1 MTDLVVVSLERWDEV
16 WRRNQHLVSGLLR
29 EDPAL
34 RVLFVEPPDDP
45 LYALRRGVRPE
56 FGRRL
61 RAITDRLHAIRP
73 VKWLP
78 RRIDPAADERI
89 EHAVVR
95 AAARLGMTDPV
106 LWINDPRAAGLARRT
121 GWRTLYDL
129 TDDWLAADRPAAETR
144 RIREGEEWLLAHATA
159 VVACSAELVR
169 RKGPARADIA
179 LVRNGVDVA
188 AYRAPHPRPRDL
200 PSGSV
205 ALYLGTLHRDRLD
218 VDLCVR
224 TAAALGSSAALVLV
238 GPNALDDTD
247 TARLREAGAVVLG
260 ARPRDAVIGYL
271 QHADVL
277 LVPHLVTAFTES
289 LDPLK
294 LYEYQAVGRPVVA
307 TPVAGFREAAGDRIR
322 LADADEFA
330 AVTRRTLADAVES
343 PDSGPDPVAAAD
355 WSQRVV
361 EMRAVLAGAES
372 R

>member
-1 MTDLVVVSLERWDEV
+1 V
-16 WRRNQHLVSGLLR
+16 
-29 EDPAL
+29 
-34 RVLFVEPPDDP
+34 
-45 LYALRRGVRPE
+45 
-56 FGRRL
+56 
-61 RAITDRLHAIRP
+61 
-73 VKWLP
+73 
-78 RRIDPAADERI
+78 
-89 EHAVVR
+89 
-95 AAARLGMTDPV
+95 
-106 LWINDPRAAGLARRT
+106 
-121 GWRTLYDL
+121 
-129 TDDWLAADRPAAETR
+129 
-144 RIREGEEWLLAHATA
+144 
-159 VVACSAELVR
+159 C
-169 RKGPARADIA
+169 
-179 LVRNGVDVA
+179 NGVDVA
-188 AYRAPHPRPRDL
+188 AYRAPRPRPRDL

-224 TAAALGSSAALVLV
+224 TAAALGSAGTLVLV
-238 GPNALDDTD
+238 GPNALDDAD

-330 AVTRRTLADAVES
+330 AVTRRTLTDAAES
-343 PDSGPDPVAAAD
+343 PDSDPDPVAAAD
-355 WSQRVV
+355 WSQRVA

>member
-29 EDPAL
+29 DDPAL

-45 LYALRRGVRPE
+45 LYALRRGARPE
-56 FGRRL
+56 FGRRP
-61 RAITDRLHAIRP
+61 RAISGRLHAIRP

-89 EHAVVR
+89 ERAVVR

-129 TDDWLAADRPAAETR
+129 TDDWLAADRPTAETR

-169 RKGPARADIA
+169 RKRPGRADIA

-188 AYRAPHPRPRDL
+188 AYRAPHPRPHDL

-224 TAAALGSSAALVLV
+224 TAAALGGSATLVLV
-238 GPNALDDTD
+238 GPNALDDAD
-247 TARLREAGAVVLG
+247 TARLHEAGAVVLG

-271 QHADVL
+271 QHAEVL

-330 AVTRRTLADAVES
+330 AVTLRTLADAAES

-355 WSQRVV
+355 WSQRVA